1 MSFTQ
6 EAILNELKKVIHPS
20 SGKPVTE
27 AGIVQNI
34 RVGDNSVHVILS
46 FPRSTD
52 PLAGPIKKAITQA
65 VQSAFGTGIQVTFE
79 IIAKKEVPG
88 ESNQPEALSRVKN
101 IVAVASGKGGV
112 GKSTVA
118 ANLAVATALQGYRV
132 GLVDADVYGPSVP
145 KMFGAEDLRPILKT
159 ENGKELIVPVE
170 KFGIKVL
177 SIGFFVNASDAL
189 IWRGPMATS
198 ALRQLLTQG
207 DWGEL
212 DYLYIDLPPGT
223 GDVHL
228 TIVQEVPVTGAVI
241 VSTPQHVALA
251 AVIKGI
257 SMFENAAI
265 KVPVLGLIENMS
277 YFTPPELPDRKYYIF
292 GKHGCRNLAEKLKLP
307 LLGEIPIDENI
318 CQDSDSGRP
327 SVLEQNTPVAKAF
340 MDLALNVIEQVDI
353 RNKTM
358 EPTKRVIIKH

>member
-1 MSFTQ
+1 MTLSQ
-6 EAILNELKKVIHPS
+6 EAILNQLSKVIHPALN
-20 SGKPVTE
+20 KPITE
-27 AGIVQNI
+27 AGIVQK
-34 RVGDNSVHVILS
+34 VS
-46 FPRSTD
+46 FDGKTVRLTLVFPKATD
-52 PLAGPIKKAITQA
+52 PLANPVKRAVTQA
-65 VQSAFGTGIQVTFE
+65 IQSAFGSDIPVVIETVANNEG
-79 IIAKKEVPG
+79 AS
-88 ESNQPEALSRVKN
+88 ESNQPEVLSGVKN

-118 ANLAVATALQGYRV
+118 VNLAIATALQGYRV
-132 GLVDADVYGPSVP
+132 GLLDADVYGPSVP
-145 KMFGAEDLRPILKT
+145 KMFGAEELRPVLKT
-159 ENGKELIVPVE
+159 ENGKELIVPIE

-207 DWGEL
+207 DWGNL

-228 TIVQEVPVTGAVI
+228 TIVQEIPVTGAVI
-241 VSTPQHVALA
+241 VSTPQNVALA

-257 SMFENAAI
+257 SMFENASI
-265 KVPVLGLIENMS
+265 KVPVLGLIENMAWFS
-277 YFTPPELPDRKYYIF
+277 PLELPDKKYYIF

-318 CQDSDSGRP
+318 CQDSDTGHP
-327 SVLEQNTPVAKAF
+327 SVLNQNSTVAKAF
-340 MDLALNVIEQVDI
+340 NDLALRVINQVDL
-353 RNKTM
+353 RNQTM

>member
-1 MSFTQ
+1 MNLSK
-6 EAILNELKKVIHPS
+6 ESVWNELRKVIHPS
-20 SGKPVTE
+20 SGKPVTD
-27 AGIVQNI
+27 AGIVQNVT
-34 RVGDNSVHVILS
+34 VGDNSVHVILS

-52 PLAGPIKKAITQA
+52 PLAGPVKKAIVQ
-65 VQSAFGTGIQVTFE
+65 VIQSAFGTGTQVTFE
-79 IIAKKEVPG
+79 NVTKKEVTE
-88 ESNQPEALSRVKN
+88 ESNQPEALAKVKN
-101 IVAVASGKGGV
+101 IVAIASGKGGV

-145 KMFGAEDLRPILKT
+145 KMFGAEELRPVLKT
-159 ENGKELIVPVE
+159 ENGKELIVPIE

-207 DWGEL
+207 EWGEL

-318 CQDSDSGRP
+318 CQDSDTGRP

-340 MDLALNVIEQVDI
+340 MDLALHVMEQVDI

>member
-1 MSFTQ
+1 MSDAQ
-6 EAILNELKKVIHPS
+6 EAIWNELKKVIHPA
-20 SGKPVTE
+20 SGKPITE
-27 AGIVQNI
+27 AGIVQNLTLNE
-34 RVGDNSVHVILS
+34 NSVHVILT
-46 FPRSTD
+46 FPKSND
-52 PLAGPIKKAITQA
+52 PLASSIKKAITQ
-65 VQSAFGTGIQVTFE
+65 VIQSAFGASIQVTFE
-79 IIAKKEVPG
+79 TIAQKEVP
-88 ESNQPEALSRVKN
+88 EKSNQPEALSFVKN

-118 ANLAVATALQGYRV
+118 TNLAVATALQGYRV

-159 ENGKELIVPVE
+159 ENGKELIVPIE

-277 YFTPPELPDRKYYIF
+277 YFTPPELPDKKYFIF

-318 CQDSDSGRP
+318 CQDGDAGRP
-327 SVLEQNTPVAKAF
+327 SVLEQNSLVARAF
-340 MDLALNVIEQVDI
+340 TNLALNVIKQVHI